1 MKKNKSTTT
10 NTPQTTTH
18 VQRENQTPQSPTGEK
33 LIFNTK
39 QIERMTTQQLRKQTK
54 LRGIPISSKRKYF
67 TSAKNLNSI
76 YTHDR
81 NMKKKIETINRQL
94 KTQAT
99 QDKYQLDTQFNSYGQ
114 HCHVLEELPN
124 NVFCNEFFTQENID
138 NVSYIRRHLENIATI
153 SPLIIPTL

>member
-10 NTPQTTTH
+10 NTPQTATH
-18 VQRENQTPQSPTGEK
+18 VQRENQTPQSPTGEN

-39 QIERMTTQQLRKQTK
+39 QIERMTTQQLRRQTK

-81 NMKKKIETINRQL
+81 NMKKK
-94 KTQAT
+94 
-99 QDKYQLDTQFNSYGQ
+99 
-114 HCHVLEELPN
+114 
-124 NVFCNEFFTQENID
+124 
-138 NVSYIRRHLENIATI
+138 
-153 SPLIIPTL
+153 